1 MSGLARRLLTSRGYG
16 VHSPLAF
23 RFIRE
28 ALRRNGAT
36 TYYGLRALSAGL
48 PRGERCRVERLWRVA
63 CFVKAS
69 TTAVFGNAPEVHVK
83 ALTLPVAGIGG
94 DRTMLLAAAG
104 ADVREVVAAAV
115 SPCCVAVTDMTL
127 WPALEAALPG
137 LAFASRSEGY
147 IICRKGLTPTAC
159 NLNFS

>member
-1 MSGLARRLLTSRGYG
+1 MSGFARRLLTSRGYG

-23 RFIRE
+23 RFIRG

-48 PRGERCRVERLWRVA
+48 SRGERLRVARLWRVA

-69 TTAVFGNAPEVHVK
+69 ATVVFGNAPEVHVK
-83 ALTLPVAGIGG
+83 ALTLPVAGVAGE
-94 DRTMLLAAAG
+94 RTMVLAAAG
-104 ADVREVVAAAV
+104 ADVREVITAAV
-115 SPCCVAVTDMTL
+115 PPCCVAVTDMSL

-137 LAFASRSEGY
+137 LAFASRGEGY
-147 IICRKGLTPTAC
+147 IISRKGLTPMAC